1 MTDQELLQAIG
12 QVVENAV
19 ESKLEPVRQDIHELK
34 EQVGRVEQRIDR
46 LESKVDS
53 LEKRMDR
60 LESKVD
66 SLEKRMDRLES
77 KVDSLEKRMDRLES
91 KVDQL
96 ESRIDGLETRVV
108 SLEPQMTGI
117 RVYMDTELDRTLK
130 LLLEGQQAL
139 WDRFVPYE
147 EFNPLEGRTE
157 VLELTVKRHS
167 QEIREL
173 QPPA

>member
-34 EQVGRVEQRIDR
+34 EQVGRVEQRLDH

-53 LEKRMDR
+53 LEKRMDC
-60 LESKVD
+60 
-66 SLEKRMDRLES
+66 
-77 KVDSLEKRMDRLES
+77 LES

-147 EFNPLEGRTE
+147 EFDPLEGRTE

>member
-77 KVDSLEKRMDRLES
+77 KVD
-91 KVDQL
+91 
-96 ESRIDGLETRVV
+96 GLETRVV

>member
-19 ESKLEPVRQDIHELK
+19 ESKLEPVQQDIHELK

-66 SLEKRMDRLES
+66 
-77 KVDSLEKRMDRLES
+77 
-91 KVDQL
+91 QL
-96 ESRIDGLETRVV
+96 ESRIDGLEPRVV

-147 EFNPLEGRTE
+147 EFDPLEGRTE

>member
-12 QVVENAV
+12 QVVQNAV

-34 EQVGRVEQRIDR
+34 EQVGRVEQRI
-46 LESKVDS
+46 
-53 LEKRMDR
+53 
-60 LESKVD
+60 
-66 SLEKRMDRLES
+66 DRLES

>member
-19 ESKLEPVRQDIHELK
+19 ESKLEPVRQDIHELR

-53 LEKRMDR
+53 
-60 LESKVD
+60 
-66 SLEKRMDRLES
+66 
-77 KVDSLEKRMDRLES
+77 LES

-147 EFNPLEGRTE
+147 EFDPLEGRTE